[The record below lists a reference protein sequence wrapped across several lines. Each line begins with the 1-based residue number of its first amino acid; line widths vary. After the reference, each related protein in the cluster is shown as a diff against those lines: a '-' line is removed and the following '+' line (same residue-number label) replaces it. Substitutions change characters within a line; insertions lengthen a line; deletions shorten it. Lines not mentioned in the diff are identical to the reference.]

1 MPPIYRVRPP
11 PEPLGTLTL
20 NFKAHARE
28 TRTPMAA
35 APKPI
40 SRTTFKPFVPATE
53 TRPELSLRALLLGS
67 LFGILFGAVTVYVG
81 LRAGLTVAASIPISV
96 LSISILR
103 AFGKASILE
112 NNIVQTTG
120 NAGQS
125 IASGVIFT
133 LPALIFL
140 GFDLESTR
148 IFALALFG
156 GWLGVLF
163 MIPLRKQLIVD
174 EHETLTYPEGTA
186 CADVLQAGERG
197 GSFASRVFLGLGLGG
212 LYTLFQNENLFGL
225 FPSTPNYQ
233 PDLGAQHLLRGSAI
247 RADVTPEYLGVGY
260 IIGIRVAAIMLAGG
274 AFSWLVL
281 MPAIY
286 FFGSHLS
293 TPLYPGTVPIHD
305 MSPSDLWKTYV
316 RPMGAGAV
324 AAAGL
329 ITLCRTLPTIVSAL
343 TDGLK
348 TIRKNNSAPTTPGS
362 SSSTSSGEPRE
373 AGAPSMTAPSS
384 WVGSS
389 GAPSDSPIRTE
400 HDLPPIVVLGGSVA
414 LIALLWIF
422 LQFHPVPGA
431 QVGALANLSA
441 ALLVVVFGFL
451 FVTVSAR
458 IVGIV
463 GSSAS
468 PVSGMTIATL
478 MATAAIFLVKGW
490 TAPAFGALAIT
501 IGGIVCIAASNAGDT
516 AQDLKTG
523 YLIGAT
529 PWKQQLAIMIGV
541 IISTISIGATLNAMN
556 TGLETFTRL
565 PRSIPLS
572 LDALPDGVQN
582 TGHFK
587 RDHVTLSGPNLPLT
601 APTAATTPSPIP
613 NAASVSTDAGA
624 PPSTASSSKVGSS
637 VASDARISGKEELPS
652 ASSYILLNAIGSTT
666 LEDGKYLYNPSTREI
681 EVQWIQG
688 IGSEKAAAPQG
699 RLMATV
705 INGILSR
712 KLPWSLVLLGVFLVI
727 AVELLGIRSL
737 TFAVGAYLSIAT
749 TLAIFTGGLMRWMVD
764 RAMLH
769 HAARQRAATH
779 ATYLD
784 RWRTTH
790 ATWLSTNPVSPREAG
805 APSPPTVSLSGSVGL
820 SSGEFGG
827 HPREAGAPS
836 PPTVSPS
843 ERVGSPSGELGGHPR
858 DAGAPSPPTVSPSE
872 RVGSPSGELG
882 GHPREAGAP
891 SMTAPSSWVG
901 SPGGPEGQSREAP
914 ARAASTGAFLA
925 AHPELIPF
933 EGFDP
938 TNPDHLDPATGLPVP
953 TSVTPALDRESEIS
967 PGSLYAS
974 GLIAAGGIVGLL
986 GVCVKL
992 YEAATDHTIPRFT
1005 PTNPLHHDWVS
1016 VLAFAALAYSL
1027 FYFARKPLNA
1037 TD

>member
-1 MPPIYRVRPP
+1 MA
-11 PEPLGTLTL
+11 T
-20 NFKAHARE
+20 A
-28 TRTPMAA
+28 TPS
-35 APKPI
+35 KPV
-40 SRTTFKPFVPATE
+40 FKPFVPATE
-53 TRPELSLRALLLGS
+53 TRPELSVRALLLGAV
-67 LFGILFGAVTVYVG
+67 FGILFGAVTVYVG

-163 MIPLRKQLIVD
+163 MIPLRRQLIVD
-174 EHETLTYPEGTA
+174 EHDTLKYPEGTA
-186 CADVLQAGERG
+186 CADVLEAGERG

-225 FPSTPNYQ
+225 FPSTPNYE
-233 PDLGAQHLLRGSAI
+233 PNLGPQHLLRGAAI

-260 IIGIRVAAIMLAGG
+260 IIGIRVAAVMLAGG

-281 MPAIY
+281 MPAIV
-286 FFGSHLS
+286 FFGSHLT
-293 TPLYPGTVPIHD
+293 TPLYPGTTLIRD

-329 ITLCRTLPTIVSAL
+329 ITLLRTLPTIAAALAEGLRNLRKSNSTRSA
-343 TDGLK
+343 
-348 TIRKNNSAPTTPGS
+348 
-362 SSSTSSGEPRE
+362 SGQLRE
-373 AGAPSMTAPSS
+373 AGAPILTASPSP
-384 WVGSS
+384 VDSS
-389 GAPSDSPIRTE
+389 SEPSRQPRQASARPARTE
-400 HDLPPIVVLGGSVA
+400 HDLPPAVVYGGSLLLV
-414 LIALLWIF
+414 ALLWLF
-422 LQFHPVPGA
+422 LEFHPVPGA
-431 QVGALANLSA
+431 QVGALANLA
-441 ALLVVVFGFL
+441 ASFLVVLFGFL

-541 IISTISIGATLNAMN
+541 IISVISIGATLNAMN
-556 TGLETFTRL
+556 TGLETFQRL
-565 PRSIPLS
+565 PHPVPLA
-572 LDALPDGVQN
+572 LDHLPDGVQN

-587 RDHVTLSGPNLPLT
+587 RDHITLTNPTRPHTPSTP
-601 APTAATTPSPIP
+601 APTVATPAPASTSGAVTTEAPRVTSPGAPRSAALIAPAGT
-613 NAASVSTDAGA
+613 ASVPT
-624 PPSTASSSKVGSS
+624 
-637 VASDARISGKEELPS
+637 REELPGTT
-652 ASSYILLNAIGSTT
+652 SYILLNAIGSST
-666 LEDGKYLYNPSTREI
+666 LEDGKYLFNPATGTI
-681 EVQWIQG
+681 DVQWIQG

-712 KLPWSLVLLGVFLVI
+712 RLPWSLVLLGVSLVI

-749 TLAIFTGGLMRWMVD
+749 TLAIFVGGVMRWMVD
-764 RAMLH
+764 RAMLQ
-769 HAARQRAATH
+769 HAARQHAAGHIASIVLWH
-779 ATYLD
+779 AD
-784 RWRTTH
+784 RT
-790 ATWLSTNPVSPREAG
+790 AWLARNP
-805 APSPPTVSLSGSVGL
+805 
-820 SSGEFGG
+820 
-827 HPREAGAPS
+827 
-836 PPTVSPS
+836 
-843 ERVGSPSGELGGHPR
+843 
-858 DAGAPSPPTVSPSE
+858 
-872 RVGSPSGELG
+872 
-882 GHPREAGAP
+882 
-891 SMTAPSSWVG
+891 
-901 SPGGPEGQSREAP
+901 
-914 ARAASTGAFLA
+914 
-925 AHPELIPF
+925 
-933 EGFDP
+933 GFDA

-953 TSVTPALDRESEIS
+953 TAVTPALDAESEVS

-974 GLIAAGGIVGLL
+974 GLIAAGGIMGLL
-986 GVCVKL
+986 GVVIKL
-992 YEAATDHTIPRFT
+992 YEAATDHTAPRF
-1005 PTNPLHHDWVS
+1005 PETNPFHHDWIS
-1016 VLAFAALAYSL
+1016 VLAFAALAFSL
-1027 FYFARKPLNA
+1027 YYFARRPLAENN
-1037 TD
+1037 TDKEI